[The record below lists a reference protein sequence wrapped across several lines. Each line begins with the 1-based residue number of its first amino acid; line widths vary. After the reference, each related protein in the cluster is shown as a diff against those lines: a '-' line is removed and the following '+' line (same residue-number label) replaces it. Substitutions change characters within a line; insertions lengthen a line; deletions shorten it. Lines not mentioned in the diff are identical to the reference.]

1 MDIVVCEKVTNP
13 QELLP
18 QIIERIF
25 AICKN
30 DSHFELKD
38 ELKEIENKIKNINK
52 KINKQDELMSQ
63 SNNLKKDM
71 LERIT
76 ILDDQNE
83 KKQMKLLDSIGE

>member
-38 ELKEIENKIKNINK
+38 ELKEIENKIENINK
-52 KINKQDELMSQ
+52 KMDKQDTLMTQ
-63 SNNLKKDM
+63 SINLKKDM

>member
-1 MDIVVCEKVTNP
+1 MNIVVCEKVNNL

-38 ELKEIENKIKNINK
+38 ELKEIEDKIKNINK
-52 KINKQDELMSQ
+52 KINKQDKLLSQ
-63 SNNLKKDM
+63 SNELKKDI
-71 LERIT
+71 LERIA
-76 ILDDQNE
+76 IIDNQNE
-83 KKQMKLLDSIGE
+83 KKQIKLLDSIGE

>member
-1 MDIVVCEKVTNP
+1 MNIVVCEKVINP

-38 ELKEIENKIKNINK
+38 ELKEIENKIENINNKISKQK
-52 KINKQDELMSQ
+52 KLMEQ
-63 SNNLKKDM
+63 SVNLKKDM
-71 LERIT
+71 LERIS

>member
-1 MDIVVCEKVTNP
+1 MNIVVCEKIINP

-38 ELKEIENKIKNINK
+38 ELKEIENKIENINNKISKQK
-52 KINKQDELMSQ
+52 KLMEQ
-63 SNNLKKDM
+63 SVNLKKDM
-71 LERIT
+71 LERIS